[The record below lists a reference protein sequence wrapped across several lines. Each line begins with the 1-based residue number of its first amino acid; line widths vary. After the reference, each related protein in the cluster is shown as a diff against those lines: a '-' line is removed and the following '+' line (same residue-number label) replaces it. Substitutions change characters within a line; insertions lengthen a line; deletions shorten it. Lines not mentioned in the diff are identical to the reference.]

1 MTTQLF
7 LKRFFLLT
15 ALVALTLPQGC
26 GDDDPVDDPASNT
39 NTEPQPTPEP
49 EPEPERHAIE
59 FAPSFSGATGHSQ
72 IGVFAFD
79 TSTKWVN
86 GRSRPHARHTGRK
99 GWERRLEL
107 RSDRVLAVGRILRFL
122 VHGLCSLCNGIQRT
136 FGQRRISCR
145 SSRSALRNA
154 FGHRLS
160 HRYLVLRL
168 RFWISGIAKKRSG
181 WSFDPSCR
189 KSDSGSKDRVTRF
202 RTSRCEVSSGRV
214 KSH

>member
-59 FAPSFSGATGHSQ
+59 FAPSFSGATDHSQ

-79 TSTKWVN
+79 TSTKWDEWAQPDLMHDIRVEKDGSGVWNYDPIVYWPSDGSFDFSFMAYAPYATASN
-86 GRSRPHARHTGRK
+86 GLSV
-99 GWERRLEL
+99 
-107 RSDRVLAVGRILRFL
+107 SDASHVG
-122 VHGLCSLCNGIQRT
+122 
-136 FGQRRISCR
+136 
-145 SSRSALRNA
+145 AP
-154 FGHRLS
+154 
-160 HRYLVLRL
+160 VLRYE
-168 RFWISGIAKKRSG
+168 
-181 WSFDPSCR
+181 
-189 KSDSGSKDRVTRF
+189 T
-202 RTSRCEVSSGRV
+202 VSSKLHLYINIKTSIIIRMPGII
-214 KSH
+214 SAFPPTLSM

>member
-79 TSTKWVN
+79 TSTKWDEWAQPDLMHDIRVEKDGSGVWN
-86 GRSRPHARHTGRK
+86 YDPIVY
-99 GWERRLEL
+99 WP
-107 RSDRVLAVGRILRFL
+107 SDG
-122 VHGLCSLCNGIQRT
+122 
-136 FGQRRISCR
+136 
-145 SSRSALRNA
+145 
-154 FGHRLS
+154 
-160 HRYLVLRL
+160 
-168 RFWISGIAKKRSG
+168 
-181 WSFDPSCR
+181 SFDFSFMAYAPYATASNGL
-189 KSDSGSKDRVTRF
+189 SVS
-202 RTSRCEVSSGRV
+202 EVSSGRV

>member
-59 FAPSFSGATGHSQ
+59 FAPSFSGATDHSQ

-79 TSTKWVN
+79 TSTKWDEWAQPDLMHDIRVEKDGSGVWN
-86 GRSRPHARHTGRK
+86 YDPIVY
-99 GWERRLEL
+99 WP
-107 RSDRVLAVGRILRFL
+107 SDG
-122 VHGLCSLCNGIQRT
+122 
-136 FGQRRISCR
+136 
-145 SSRSALRNA
+145 
-154 FGHRLS
+154 
-160 HRYLVLRL
+160 
-168 RFWISGIAKKRSG
+168 
-181 WSFDPSCR
+181 SFDFSFMAL
-189 KSDSGSKDRVTRF
+189 SLI
-202 RTSRCEVSSGRV
+202 
-214 KSH
+214 HI

>member
-79 TSTKWVN
+79 TSTKWDEWAQPDLMHDIRVEKDGSGVWNYDPIVYWPSDGSFDFSFMAYAPYATASN
-86 GRSRPHARHTGRK
+86 GLSV
-99 GWERRLEL
+99 
-107 RSDRVLAVGRILRFL
+107 SDASHVG
-122 VHGLCSLCNGIQRT
+122 
-136 FGQRRISCR
+136 
-145 SSRSALRNA
+145 AP
-154 FGHRLS
+154 
-160 HRYLVLRL
+160 VLRYEM
-168 RFWISGIAKKRSG
+168 
-181 WSFDPSCR
+181 PSATDCHTDICLATPVLDIR
-189 KSDSGSKDRVTRF
+189 NRQEAV
-202 RTSRCEVSSGRV
+202 
-214 KSH
+214 

>member
-7 LKRFFLLT
+7 LKSFFLLT

-59 FAPSFSGATGHSQ
+59 FAPSFSGATDHSQ

-79 TSTKWVN
+79 TSTKWDEWAQPDLMHDIRVEKDGSGVWN
-86 GRSRPHARHTGRK
+86 YDPIVYWPSDGSFDFSFMLLMQRHPT
-99 GWERRLEL
+99 
-107 RSDRVLAVGRILRFL
+107 DF
-122 VHGLCSLCNGIQRT
+122 
-136 FGQRRISCR
+136 
-145 SSRSALRNA
+145 RSATHPMSELPFCATKCLRPPTVIPI
-154 FGHRLS
+154 F
-160 HRYLVLRL
+160 VLRL

-189 KSDSGSKDRVTRF
+189 KSDSGSKDRATRF

>member
-7 LKRFFLLT
+7 LKSFFLLT

-59 FAPSFSGATGHSQ
+59 FAPSFSGATDHSQ

-79 TSTKWVN
+79 TSTKWDEWAQPTSCTTYGSKRMGAASGTTIRSCI
-86 GRSRPHARHTGRK
+86 GR
-99 GWERRLEL
+99 
-107 RSDRVLAVGRILRFL
+107 
-122 VHGLCSLCNGIQRT
+122 RT
-136 FGQRRISCR
+136 DPSI
-145 SSRSALRNA
+145 SRSWPMLLMQRHPTDFRSATHLMSELPFCATKCLRPPTVTPI
-154 FGHRLS
+154 F
-160 HRYLVLRL
+160 VLRL